1 MEGAAIQHQGNRFR
15 DFAADLVKPE
25 LESADRSAH
34 RYMHVISGCR
44 FYRGLPDGSFAAAA
58 AAARGGQDGNGDDE
72 QDHPAHGGRAYPSET
87 VSFGAKTYRNG
98 VKHLSV
104 CPVSEA
110 LFSSPPTC
118 WGIVVPTWYRMH
130 RPICPMRPEPGT
142 HGTHGTR
149 PDAYGRPV
157 LRLGAERSPVQ
168 IRPPRSIRPSLEPV
182 AAGPGGQPGLPADT
196 LKGGSPV
203 AIASGVGFYGC
214 ARAR

>member
-110 LFSSPPTC
+110 LFSSPPNML
-118 WGIVVPTWYRMH
+118 GH
-130 RPICPMRPEPGT
+130 RGT
-142 HGTHGTR
+142 NLV
-149 PDAYGRPV
+149 PDASSDMSDASRAGDAAGRMGRVRTHMADLSSGWGPSGRRFKSG
-157 LRLGAERSPVQ
+157 LPDQSDPAWSRWRLGPEVNQ
-168 IRPPRSIRPSLEPV
+168 VSLRIP
-182 AAGPGGQPGLPADT
+182 
-196 LKGGSPV
+196 
-203 AIASGVGFYGC
+203 
-214 ARAR
+214 